1 MKSIRRQLTRSLLGA
16 ILLLLGSG
24 LAATYWVAREAAVEQ
39 FDDTL
44 HAKALAVSTLTR
56 STRDGTKLEFTDRFF
71 RGFDD
76 DEARDFFTLWDGNDR
91 VIARSEA
98 VPKGTELPLRIG
110 KIDKPQRWN
119 LTLPNGKPGRAVG
132 FRFKPRGEGRDGVE
146 VKLVVASVRDEL
158 DETLWE
164 LLGMFVACGML
175 IAVGTVLIIPRVLRR
190 GLKPLAALGDEVTRI
205 DAASLGQRLGSAP
218 LPAELQPI
226 AERLNSLLARLDESF
241 QRERRFS
248 ADLAHE
254 LRTPLAE
261 LRSAAECAI
270 KWPET
275 RGPETDRE
283 TLAIA
288 LQMETLV
295 GHLLALTR
303 AERSQPGGELQSV
316 PLEAL
321 LAEVW
326 RSFAARAAERQLAV
340 TFSEPGA
347 AAGTAA
353 VRADPALL
361 RAILVNLCD
370 NAVAYATGGGAVS
383 FAIER
388 AGDTVALHIANTTDE
403 LAEEDVGRLF
413 DRFWRKDG
421 ARTGGQHLGLGL
433 SLAQSFAQ
441 AMGWKLTARL
451 EPADGRVVF
460 SLIGPAA

>member
-1 MKSIRRQLTRSLLGA
+1 
-16 ILLLLGSG
+16 
-24 LAATYWVAREAAVEQ
+24 
-39 FDDTL
+39 
-44 HAKALAVSTLTR
+44 
-56 STRDGTKLEFTDRFF
+56 
-71 RGFDD
+71 
-76 DEARDFFTLWDGNDR
+76 
-91 VIARSEA
+91 
-98 VPKGTELPLRIG
+98 
-110 KIDKPQRWN
+110 
-119 LTLPNGKPGRAVG
+119 
-132 FRFKPRGEGRDGVE
+132 
-146 VKLVVASVRDEL
+146 
-158 DETLWE
+158 
-164 LLGMFVACGML
+164 LLGMFVACGVLMS
-175 IAVGTVLIIPRVLRR
+175 VGTVLIIPRVLRR

-205 DAASLGQRLGSAP
+205 DSASLGQRLGSAP

-226 AERLNSLLARLDESF
+226 AERLNALLARLDESF

-326 RSFAARAAERQLAV
+326 RSFAARATERQLAV

-403 LAEEDVGRLF
+403 LAEEDVPRLF

-433 SLAQSFAQ
+433 SLAQNFAQ

-460 SLIGPAA
+460 SLTGPAA